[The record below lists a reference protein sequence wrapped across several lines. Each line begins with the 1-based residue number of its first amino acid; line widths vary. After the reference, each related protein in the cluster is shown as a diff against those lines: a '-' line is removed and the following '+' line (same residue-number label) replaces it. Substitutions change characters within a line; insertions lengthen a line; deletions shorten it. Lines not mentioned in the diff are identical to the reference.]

1 MEKDFSR
8 IKLFWREKL
17 RRLPKEFVDGLDLDA
32 DSSYYLTDIGLPDD
46 LGDLAGA
53 IEINFYFDRER
64 ITKRE
69 FKGII
74 YCIIGDDS
82 GAQLGISLTDNQ
94 LYAVDFDNSLGI
106 DPVCFV
112 NSAIDKFI
120 ETLQLFIEFKNV
132 SQNGAMQETELIE
145 LMKAG
150 MKDIDKKC
158 LENEKTWW
166 GIIVNE
172 AVRD

>member
-1 MEKDFSR
+1 MTSDFSR
-8 IKLFWREKL
+8 IKLFWGEKL
-17 RRLPKEFVDGLDLDA
+17 RRLPKELVDDLGLDA
-32 DSSYYLTDIGLPDD
+32 NTSHYLRDIGLPYD
-46 LGDLAGA
+46 LEDLTQA

-64 ITKRE
+64 IIKKE
-69 FKGII
+69 FRGVN

-82 GAQLGISLTDNQ
+82 GAQLGISLTDNH

-112 NSAIDKFI
+112 SSAIDKFI
-120 ETLQLFIEFKNV
+120 ETIQLFIEFKNI
-132 SQNGAMQETELIE
+132 SQNGALEETELIE

-150 MKDIDKKC
+150 LKNIDEKC

-166 GIIVNE
+166 WIIVNE
-172 AVRD
+172 PHP

>member
-1 MEKDFSR
+1 MKIDFSG

-17 RRLPKEFVDGLDLDA
+17 RRLPKELVNDLGLDVNTSD
-32 DSSYYLTDIGLPDD
+32 YLTNIGLPDD

-64 ITKRE
+64 IKKRE
-69 FKGII
+69 FKGVI
-74 YCIIGDDS
+74 YCVIGDDS

-112 NSAIDKFI
+112 SSAIDKFI

-132 SQNGAMQETELIE
+132 SQNSAMPETELIE
-145 LMKAG
+145 LMKAR
-150 MKDIDKKC
+150 MKDIDEKC

-166 GIIVNE
+166 GIVVNE
-172 AVRD
+172 PVRD